1 LGTHLFARGIYERDI
16 IIESQRGIIRVSP
29 IESTTALF
37 EKKKKTKKKS
47 CIIRPSYDPL

>member
-1 LGTHLFARGIYERDI
+1 MGTHLFARGIYERDI
-16 IIESQRGIIRVSP
+16 IIESQRGIRVSP

>member
-1 LGTHLFARGIYERDI
+1 MGTHLFARGIYDRDI
-16 IIESQRGIIRVSP
+16 IIESQRGIRVSP

-37 EKKKKTKKKS
+37 EKKKTKKS